1 MMALIA
7 DWFKTLHE
15 QTNWNFSVFYNA
27 WEARKY
33 FTGLTIAAELAV
45 WSLIGSMLI
54 GFICIFLKQSSLR
67 PLRWLV
73 TSYVELFRNTPG
85 LAQLYFLFF
94 GIGSYFHLSTYG
106 PNGELPLVSPFQF
119 VVIALSLQYGAFVTE
134 ILRAGIEAV
143 PRSTLE
149 AAESLGYDRTKAMIH
164 IVLPLA
170 FRTSLPA
177 LGNNMAQIV
186 KSTALAYAIAVP
198 EALYVAHEIW
208 TEHFN
213 VVEMMNVVLLSY
225 LGLMGVFTLLVKLL
239 EHWLKVPGLGR

>member
-1 MMALIA
+1 MFYIA
-7 DWFKTLHE
+7 EWFKALNE
-15 QTNWNFSVFYNA
+15 QTGWNFSLFYNA

-33 FTGLTIAAELAV
+33 LAGLVLAV
-45 WSLIGSMLI
+45 KLAIGALMGSMLI
-54 GFICIFLKQSSLR
+54 GLLCVFARQARLR
-67 PLRWLV
+67 ALRWLI
-73 TSYVELFRNTPG
+73 TAYVEFFRNTPG

-106 PNGELPLVSPFQF
+106 PNGELPLISPFQF

-143 PRSTLE
+143 PRTTIE
-149 AAESLGYDRTKAMIH
+149 AAESLGYGRAKAMLH
-164 IVLPLA
+164 IILPLA
-170 FRTSLPA
+170 LRISLPA

-225 LGLMGVFTLLVKLL
+225 LGLMTIFTLLVKML
-239 EHWLKVPGLGR
+239 EQWLKVPGLGR